1 MKIPVAE
8 DGDGEEVQAVER
20 SVACLSAL
28 DLGVGLGLEQQVV
41 AFVALVRK
49 WGSGYV
55 AGEEKVV
62 MVHNLSLRGRG
73 GYVWRAPENCPGVVR
88 VPESSYGQAV

>member
-73 GYVWRAPENCPGVVR
+73 GYVPIGCDLHGTCLGSVTAPLRRG
-88 VPESSYGQAV
+88 